1 MKIWKNSVL
10 FYLGGT
16 AYMTL
21 EFLWRGHSHYSMF
34 LLGGGCFLMLGQ
46 LRKCKLPLPA
56 LVILGA
62 AGVTILELATGLIV
76 NRDYSVWDYRQMPF
90 NYRGQICLVYSLLWI
105 PVSLLGMGL
114 HALGQKLLRFSDP
127 GQEPA

>member
-1 MKIWKNSVL
+1 MWL
-10 FYLGGT
+10 
-16 AYMTL
+16 
-21 EFLWRGHSHYSMF
+21 RC
-34 LLGGGCFLMLGQ
+34 LLGAGIVTMVELGVG
-46 LRKCKLPLPA
+46 L
-56 LVILGA
+56 
-62 AGVTILELATGLIV
+62 LA

-114 HALGQKLLRFSDP
+114 HALGQKLLRTADP